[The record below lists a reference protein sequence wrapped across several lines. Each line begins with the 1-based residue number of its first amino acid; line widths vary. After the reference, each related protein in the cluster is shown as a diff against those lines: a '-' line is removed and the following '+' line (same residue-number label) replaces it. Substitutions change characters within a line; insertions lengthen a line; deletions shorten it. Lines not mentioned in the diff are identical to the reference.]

1 MSCELTTYTTNVTDC
16 CYLQILCN
24 GTVIREFNLAEL
36 RIVDKG
42 DSFTIRDRV
51 GSMDFS
57 NATIDVTA
65 EDVRTLR
72 CSCAGGGQPA
82 TDCCALDAKS
92 LSLDGEKAFN
102 GVYDV
107 LDPTNNSWYAYWSV
121 DPGQQ
126 TFITYMNSN
135 GIDCF
140 YITAIFGNGYL
151 VVYRVNKTSPT
162 TITITYINETVI
174 N

>member
-24 GTVIREFNLAEL
+24 GTVVREFNLAEL
-36 RIVDKG
+36 RVIDKG

-72 CSCAGGGQPA
+72 CSCAGGAVGSCMFLNISEPPDGNIISNTAGYNFADCAEFEAYIAASLTFYLQFECLIIILNDTVGQF
-82 TDCCALDAKS
+82 TWV
-92 LSLDGEKAFN
+92 GQVQN
-102 GVYDV
+102 GVGV
-107 LDPTNNSWYAYWSV
+107 C
-121 DPGQQ
+121 
-126 TFITYMNSN
+126 ITQ
-135 GIDCF
+135 
-140 YITAIFGNGYL
+140 ITH
-151 VVYRVNKTSPT
+151 
-162 TITITYINETVI
+162 
-174 N
+174 

>member
-36 RIVDKG
+36 RVVDKG

-72 CSCAGGGQPA
+72 CSCAGAAASGCTSFTLAIACKTANTFNDNNPFEFFDADDTDKEECKIWQVAFLNGIATYIYSGGQLLYVQFANWA
-82 TDCCALDAKS
+82 TVSCGLY
-92 LSLDGEKAFN
+92 G
-102 GVYDV
+102 
-107 LDPTNNSWYAYWSV
+107 
-121 DPGQQ
+121 
-126 TFITYMNSN
+126 
-135 GIDCF
+135 
-140 YITAIFGNGYL
+140 
-151 VVYRVNKTSPT
+151 
-162 TITITYINETVI
+162 
-174 N
+174 